1 MSTHSCHRIILSTLE
16 PDELQQHRRLQQT
29 RNHSGVQWTASSYN
43 AVGRNNGSF
52 NVEPVFAEPTRD
64 VVETAL
70 CIYYT
75 LIILLTIRPGN
86 RGESRFYVTGKT
98 IATNCAA
105 PSIWC
110 CSYCRCLQFSLEA
123 LETGRCFQRDA
134 SLSGVQDRD
143 NLFCVV
149 YDILQWN
156 NDNTACTL
164 QQEVYIILSKFFAVK
179 CSNRQLCG
187 LSCPR
192 LLVVYLR
199 ISLQCC
205 GSGWALTI
213 VEPA

>member
-1 MSTHSCHRIILSTLE
+1 MSC
-16 PDELQQHRRLQQT
+16 
-29 RNHSGVQWTASSYN
+29 NN
-43 AVGRNNGSF
+43 AVDCNKQETTPVCNGTPQAMMRLAGTM
-52 NVEPVFAEPTRD
+52 V
-64 VVETAL
+64 AL
-70 CIYYT
+70 T
-75 LIILLTIRPGN
+75 WNQFSLNRLLTLWRRHCAFTIRWSYCWLLGQ
-86 RGESRFYVTGKT
+86 GTEGKAGFMLQVTGKT

-123 LETGRCFQRDA
+123 LETGRSFQRDA
-134 SLSGVQDRD
+134 SLSYSIFEILELQDSGVQDREIV
-143 NLFCVV
+143 FYVV

-156 NDNTACTL
+156 NDITACTL

-205 GSGWALTI
+205 GSGRALTI
-213 VEPA
+213 VEAA